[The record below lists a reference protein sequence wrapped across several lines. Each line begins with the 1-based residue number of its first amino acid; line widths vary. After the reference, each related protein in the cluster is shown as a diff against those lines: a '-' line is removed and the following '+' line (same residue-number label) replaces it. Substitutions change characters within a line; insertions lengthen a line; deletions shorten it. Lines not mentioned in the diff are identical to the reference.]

1 MALLSSVRSP
11 ALDSCRTVS
20 SAGPETSTPDW
31 MAWAKRT
38 TGFSGADLAGLINEA
53 AMAAAREGSS
63 FVAERHL
70 QVPRGCL
77 LSFLSS

>member
-1 MALLSSVRSP
+1 
-11 ALDSCRTVS
+11 
-20 SAGPETSTPDW
+20 

-38 TGFSGADLAGLINEA
+38 MGFSGADLAGLINEA

-70 QVPRGCL
+70 QAPLPLWKGIVKGMSRGHVLKSRRPMTRRSLGSLRGGISL
-77 LSFLSS
+77 LRS